1 MAAENWLY
9 SARVI
14 LTREGGF
21 VNDPNDPGGA
31 TNMGITIGTLSDALG
46 RRATVEDVKNLTE
59 GAALKI
65 YRDRY
70 WDKVRADKLPI
81 GVDLAV
87 FDAAVMHGPA
97 KAAMLLQSALG
108 VADDGIVGP
117 ITIAAAQ
124 EADPGKVIR
133 HMQKARIAF
142 MQRLSTWEHYKVG
155 WPRRVNAVTETALVM
170 IPALV
175 PEEVTPAPSP
185 GWLATLVALIRGVQR

>member
-21 VNDPNDPGGA
+21 VDDPNDTP

-46 RRATVEDVKNLTE
+46 KRATVEDVKNLTE

-70 WDKVRADKLPI
+70 WDKVRADKLPTGI
-81 GVDLAV
+81 DLAV
-87 FDAAVMHGPA
+87 FDAAVMHGPGR
-97 KAAMLLQSALG
+97 AAMFLQKALG

-124 EADPGKVIR
+124 EADPAKVIR
-133 HMQKARIAF
+133 HMQEARIAF
-142 MQRLSTWEHYKVG
+142 MRRLSKWEHYKVG
-155 WPRRVNAVTETALVM
+155 WPRRVGIVTETALAM
-170 IPALV
+170 LPH
-175 PEEVTPAPSP
+175 PAPEKVAPIAPS